1 MPLLF
6 EFHHIVLKTGD
17 TLATLLMVKDQILGT
32 EEIVIGPDG
41 MPVKIGKASLLEG
54 IVKEIG
60 NIIKNPL
67 AILAAVAGLVI
78 AVVALIKLMPLLGI
92 HTKRGPN

>member
-32 EEIVIGPDG
+32 EEIVIRPDG
-41 MPVKIGKASLLEG
+41 MPVKIGKTSLLEG
-54 IVKEIG
+54 IVKRIG

-67 AILAAVAGLVI
+67 VIHTAVA
-78 AVVALIKLMPLLGI
+78 
-92 HTKRGPN
+92 